1 MIIYFSLERLNRM
14 TAEAIMDLYPE
25 VLDPEYDSKKKKQ
38 RVKFFIQIFI
48 YSFFFVLLDIR

>member
-48 YSFFFVLLDIR
+48 YSFFLFF